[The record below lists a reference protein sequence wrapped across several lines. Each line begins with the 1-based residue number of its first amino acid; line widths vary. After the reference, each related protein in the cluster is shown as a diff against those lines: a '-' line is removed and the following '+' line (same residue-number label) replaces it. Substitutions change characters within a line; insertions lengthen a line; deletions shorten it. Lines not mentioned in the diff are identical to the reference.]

1 MIGLTQFREIAEWA
15 QPHVLGG
22 QMVKNSGKIK
32 IEIVSF

>member
-15 QPHVLGG
+15 QSQVLGG
-22 QMVKNSGKIK
+22 QMVKNSGEIK